1 MNKDQDDQ
9 ERQPILI
16 EKQYNQY
23 FDWETFKKQYY
34 QQENVLQTSLKS
46 LNELHSEI
54 SRKLIQLDKSDPICE
69 EDEQDN
75 RKQFQ
80 SIDIRKYQDQ
90 FDDLNLIMSTMSRML
105 NEYTISPEEV
115 QSKLKNNMLKRFK
128 EIHQEHEKELFKLK
142 QAMKTNI
149 QKYELFKEA
158 IKNPSLSGNNKYK
171 RDYQIN
177 DFLSRGV
184 NQASHVLDIASTI
197 HSSLSDQNYRVSSIQ
212 NKVTEYM
219 GQFEGINQLINGI
232 RYHQNKGQ
240 FILMGLIVLLVVIIL
255 FKFI

>member
-1 MNKDQDDQ
+1 MNKEQDDQ

-16 EKQYNQY
+16 EKDNQY
-23 FDWETFKKQYY
+23 FDWESFKKQYY
-34 QQENVLQTSLKS
+34 QQENILQTALKS
-46 LNELHSEI
+46 LNELHSDI

-69 EDEQDN
+69 EDEQEN

-80 SIDIRKYQDQ
+80 SIDIKKYQDQ

-115 QSKLKNNMLKRFK
+115 QAKLKNNMLRRFK
-128 EIHQEHEKELFKLK
+128 EIHQEHDKEVLKLK

-149 QKYELFKEA
+149 QKYELFKDA
-158 IKNPSLSGNNKYK
+158 IKNQNTQGNQKYK
-171 RDYQIN
+171 RDYQFN

-184 NQASHVLDIASTI
+184 NQASHVLDMASTI
-197 HSSLSDQNYRVSSIQ
+197 HSSLEDQGYRVSSIQ
-212 NKVTEYM
+212 NRVTEYI

-232 RYHQNKGQ
+232 RYHKNKGQ
-240 FILMGLIVLLVVIIL
+240 ILLMGLIALLVVIIL
-255 FKFI
+255 FKLM

>member
-1 MNKDQDDQ
+1 MNKEQDDQ

-16 EKQYNQY
+16 EKDNQF

-34 QQENVLQTSLKS
+34 QQENMLQTTLKQF
-46 LNELHSEI
+46 NEFHSEI

-80 SIDIRKYQDQ
+80 SIDIKKYQEQ

-105 NEYTISPEEV
+105 NEYSISPEEV
-115 QSKLKNNMLKRFK
+115 QAKLKNNMLRRFK
-128 EIHQEHEKELFKLK
+128 EIHQEHEKEVLKLK

-158 IKNPSLSGNNKYK
+158 IKNQNTTGNQKYK
-171 RDYQIN
+171 RDYQLN

-184 NQASHVLDIASTI
+184 NQASHVLDMASTI
-197 HSSLSDQNYRVSSIQ
+197 HSNLQDQGYSVNSIQ
-212 NKVTEYM
+212 NKVTDYI

-232 RYHQNKGQ
+232 RYHKNKGQ
-240 FILMGLIVLLVVIIL
+240 LILMGLIALLVLIIL
-255 FKFI
+255 FKLI

>member
-1 MNKDQDDQ
+1 MNKEQDDQ

-16 EKQYNQY
+16 EKDSQ
-23 FDWETFKKQYY
+23 FLDWETFKKQYY
-34 QQENVLQTSLKS
+34 QQENVLQTSLKL
-46 LNELHSEI
+46 LNEQHSEI

-90 FDDLNLIMSTMSRML
+90 VDDLNYIMNTMSRML
-105 NEYTISPEEV
+105 NDYTISAEEV
-115 QSKLKNNMLKRFK
+115 QAKLKSNMLRRFK

-149 QKYELFKEA
+149 QKYELFQEA
-158 IKNPSLSGNNKYK
+158 IKNPNISGNQKYK
-171 RDYQIN
+171 RDYQLN
-177 DFLSRGV
+177 DFISRGV
-184 NQASHVLDIASTI
+184 NQASHVLDMASTI
-197 HSSLSDQNYRVSSIQ
+197 HSSLSDQGYRVSSIQ
-212 NKVTEYM
+212 NKVTDYM

-232 RYHQNKGQ
+232 RYHKNKGQ
-240 FILMGLIVLLVVIIL
+240 FILIGLIVFLVSIVL
-255 FKFI
+255 FKFM